1 MTGGGLFQ
9 QVQPIIKLITENL
22 KLETKNLTDN
32 SFLSRVRRPARYLG
46 GEINAV
52 LKDPRAVALRM
63 ALLFPDLY
71 EVGMSHLGLGL
82 LYGILN
88 REETIWAER
97 AYAPAPDLEAELR
110 ATDRPLTSLE
120 SGTPLAQFDLLGVS
134 LQYELGY
141 TNFLNMLDLGGV
153 PLLAAGRG
161 PGDPVVVAGGPTCFN
176 PEPVAPFLDAVVL
189 GDGEEVV
196 LELAAKV
203 AAWKQSG
210 GNRQE
215 LWQALEELEGVYV
228 PALFEMEF
236 DEAGQLRGILPRGRR
251 PVIHKRVLDDLN
263 RIVVSPRALVPF
275 CQIVHDRLNV
285 EIARGCTRG
294 CRYCQA
300 GMIYRPARERRA
312 TGLMAWTEAALAAT
326 GFEELS
332 LLTLSAGDYGSLTW
346 LLTELMDRG
355 SRQRVAISLPSLRAD
370 TLTPEILEQLQRVR
384 RTGLTLAP
392 EAGTDRLRRVINK
405 NLPEEVIM
413 ASARRAFAA
422 GWQLLK
428 LYFMLG
434 LPTET
439 QTDREAIPRLARQ
452 ILQTGS
458 RRPRL
463 NVSLGSF
470 IPKAHTPFQWERQ
483 QGLDECRQGLHEVK
497 DGLRQRQIQTKWN
510 SAAQTWLEG
519 VFSRGDRRLAPVLM
533 AAHRL
538 GCRLDAWS
546 EHLRLEPWRQA
557 FQETGVDPD
566 FYLRERSVD
575 EVLPWDHLDSGV
587 SREFL
592 LAERERAHQGLET
605 PDCRQAG
612 CQDCGVCDHE
622 KIALRLDQPPAVLPG
637 ALPAAAPEAAPAVR
651 YRLTYAKLDQARWLG
666 HLELVAAL
674 YRSLRRSGL
683 PLVFTEGFHPLPRV
697 SFHGAL
703 PVGVESLA
711 ETLDVELAA
720 SLEAAD
726 LIQTLNRALPPGIKI
741 VEAVRLP
748 KRLPPPRQ
756 EMAVYQVASP
766 EAVFQSQAAEAF
778 LAQETFP
785 VTKRRT
791 KQEDRTVD
799 LRQLVAEL
807 KVADPRH
814 LELHLRLRE
823 RDNLKATDALR
834 HIFNLNEEQSRDLHI
849 LKLRSC

>member
-1 MTGGGLFQ
+1 L
-9 QVQPIIKLITENL
+9 PEN
-22 KLETKNLTDN
+22 
-32 SFLSRVRRPARYLG
+32 SYLSRVQRPSRYLG

-52 LKDPRAVALRM
+52 LKDPRAVSLRL

-110 ATDRPLTSLE
+110 ARGRPLTSLE
-120 SGTPLAQFDLLGVS
+120 SGTPLSQFDLLGVS
-134 LQYELGY
+134 LQYELSY
-141 TNFLNMLDLGGV
+141 TNFLNMLELGGV
-153 PLLAAGRG
+153 PRLAAARG

-176 PEPVAPFLDAVVL
+176 PEPVVPFLDAVVL

-196 LELAAKV
+196 LELAAAV
-203 AAWKQSG
+203 SAWKRRGSG
-210 GNRQE
+210 SRRE

-228 PALFEMEF
+228 PALFAMEF
-236 DEAGQLRGILPRGRR
+236 DERGQLREIIPQGRR
-251 PVIHKRVLDDLN
+251 GFINKRVLDDLN
-263 RIVVSPRALVPF
+263 RVAVSPRVLVPF

-300 GMIYRPARERRA
+300 GMIYRPARERQA
-312 TGLMAWTEAALAAT
+312 TDLLAWTETALAAT

-332 LLTLSAGDYGSLTW
+332 LLTLSAGDYGSLNW
-346 LLTELMDRG
+346 LLTGLMDRV
-355 SRQRVAISLPSLRAD
+355 SRQRVAVSLPSLRAD
-370 TLTPEILEQLQRVR
+370 TLTPEIMEQIKRVR

-405 NLPEEVIM
+405 NLPEEVIL
-413 ASARRAFAA
+413 ASARQAFAS
-422 GWQLLK
+422 GWDLLK

-439 QTDREAIPRLARQ
+439 PADREAIPKLARQ
-452 ILQTGS
+452 ILQAGP
-458 RRPRL
+458 RRARL

-470 IPKAHTPFQWERQ
+470 IPKSHTPFQWERQ
-483 QGLDECRQGLHEVK
+483 QGLEECRQHLHEVK
-497 DGLRQRQIQTKWN
+497 DSLRSRPITAKWN

-519 VFSRGDRRLAPVLM
+519 VFSRGDRRLAPVLL

-566 FYLRERSVD
+566 FYLRERHPD
-575 EVLPWDHLDSGV
+575 EVLPWDHLHSGV

-592 LAERERAHQGLET
+592 LAERQRASQGLET

-622 KIALRLDQPPAVLPG
+622 NIVLRLDHPPTASMELPAG
-637 ALPAAAPEAAPAVR
+637 AAAAPPPVR

-666 HLELVAAL
+666 HLELVSAL

-683 PLVFTEGFHPLPRV
+683 PLVFTAGFHPLPRV

-720 SLEAAD
+720 SLEPGS
-726 LIQTLNRALPPGIKI
+726 LVQTLNRVLPPGLKI
-741 VEAVRLP
+741 LAAVGLP
-748 KRLPPPRQ
+748 KRLPPPRL
-756 EMAVYQVASP
+756 ETVVYRVVSP
-766 EAVFQSQAAEAF
+766 ESVFQSQAAETF
-778 LAQETFP
+778 LAREEFL
-785 VTKRRT
+785 VTRRRRE
-791 KQEDRTVD
+791 EDRAVD
-799 LRQLVAEL
+799 LRQLVAKL
-807 KVADPRH
+807 TVADALH

-823 RDNLKATDALR
+823 RDNLKAVDALT
-834 HIFNLNEEQSRDLHI
+834 HIFNLNEDQSRDLQI
-849 LKLRSC
+849 LKLRSF

>member
-1 MTGGGLFQ
+1 MTH
-9 QVQPIIKLITENL
+9 
-22 KLETKNLTDN
+22 N

-52 LKDPRAVALRM
+52 LKDPRAVALRL

-88 REETIWAER
+88 RENNLWAER

-110 ATDRPLTSLE
+110 ATARPLTSLE

-141 TNFLNMLDLGGV
+141 TNFLNMLELGGV
-153 PLLAAGRG
+153 PLLAAERR

-189 GDGEEVV
+189 GDGEEAV
-196 LELAAKV
+196 LDLAATV
-203 AAWKQSG
+203 TAWKRSG
-210 GNRQE
+210 GSRRE
-215 LWQALEELEGVYV
+215 LWRALEEIDGVYV

-236 DEAGQLRGILPRGRR
+236 DEQGQLRGIIPQGRR
-251 PVIHKRVLDDLN
+251 AVIHKRVLDDLN
-263 RIVVSPRALVPF
+263 RVEVSPRALVPF

-285 EIARGCTRG
+285 EISRGCTRG

-300 GMIYRPARERRA
+300 GMIYRPVRERRA
-312 TGLMAWTEAALAAT
+312 ADLVSWAEAALAAT
-326 GFEELS
+326 GYEELS
-332 LLTLSAGDYGSLTW
+332 LLTLSAGDYGPLTW
-346 LLTELMDRG
+346 LLGELMDRV
-355 SRQRVAISLPSLRAD
+355 SPRQVAISLPSLRAD
-370 TLTPEILEQLQRVR
+370 TLSPEILEQLKRVR

-392 EAGTDRLRRVINK
+392 EAGTERLRRVINK
-405 NLPEEVIM
+405 NLPDEVIL
-413 ASARRAFAA
+413 ASARRAFGA

-439 QTDREAIPRLARQ
+439 AADREAIPQLARQ
-452 ILQTGS
+452 ILQTGP
-458 RRPRL
+458 RRARL

-483 QGLDECRQGLHEVK
+483 QGLDECRQSLQEVK
-497 DGLRQRQIQTKWN
+497 DSLRQRQMQAKWN

-519 VFSRGDRRLAPVLM
+519 VFSRGDRRLAPVLL

-557 FQETGVDPD
+557 FKETGVDPD
-566 FYLRERSVD
+566 FYLRERHPE

-587 SREFL
+587 SRAYL
-592 LAERERAHQGLET
+592 LAERERAFQELET
-605 PDCRQAG
+605 PDCRREG
-612 CQDCGVCDHE
+612 CQDCGVCDHDQ
-622 KIALRLDQPPAVLPG
+622 IDLRLEAPPEAGQKPPAAGAPAP
-637 ALPAAAPEAAPAVR
+637 ALPVR

-683 PLVFTEGFHPLPRV
+683 PLSFTAGFHPLPRV

-711 ETLDVELAA
+711 ENLEVELAER
-720 SLEAAD
+720 LEPAD
-726 LIQTLNRALPPGIKI
+726 LAQTLNRALPPGLKVI
-741 VEAVRLP
+741 EAVLLP
-748 KRLPPPRQ
+748 KRLPPPRL
-756 EMAVYQVASP
+756 EMAVYRVESP
-766 EAVFQSQAAEAF
+766 EPVFSSEIAADF
-778 LAQETFP
+778 LAREEFL
-785 VTKRRT
+785 VTKRRP
-791 KQEDRTVD
+791 QEEDRVID
-799 LRQLVAEL
+799 LRQLVARL
-807 KVADPRH
+807 AVSDPRR

-823 RDNLKATDALR
+823 KDNLKVTDALGQ
-834 HIFNLNEEQSRDLHI
+834 IFKLSENQSQDLRI
-849 LKLRSC
+849 LKLRSF

>member
-1 MTGGGLFQ
+1 
-9 QVQPIIKLITENL
+9 VAIL
-22 KLETKNLTDN
+22 KLETQNLTHN
-32 SFLSRVRRPARYLG
+32 SYLSRVQRPSRYLG

-52 LKDPRAVALRM
+52 LKDPRAISLRM
-63 ALLFPDLY
+63 VLLFPDLY

-88 REETIWAER
+88 REEAIWAER
-97 AYAPAPDLEAELR
+97 AYTPAPDLEAELR
-110 ATDRPLTSLE
+110 SRGRPLTSLE
-120 SGTPLAQFDLLGVS
+120 SGTPLSQFDLLGVS
-134 LQYELGY
+134 LQYELSY
-141 TNFLNMLDLGGV
+141 TNFLNMLELGGV
-153 PLLAAGRG
+153 PRLAAGRG

-196 LELAAKV
+196 LELAAV
-203 AAWKQSG
+203 VSAWKRRG
-210 GNRQE
+210 GSRLE

-228 PALFEMEF
+228 PGLFDMEV
-236 DEAGQLRGILPRGRR
+236 DAEGQLREIIPQGRR
-251 PVIHKRVLDDLN
+251 SVINKRVLGDLN
-263 RIVVSPRALVPF
+263 RVAVSPRVLVPF
-275 CQIVHDRLNV
+275 CQVVHDRLNV

-312 TGLMAWTEAALAAT
+312 AELLSWTEAALAAT

-332 LLTLSAGDYGSLTW
+332 LLTLSAGDYGSLNW
-346 LLTELMDRG
+346 LLTELMDRL
-355 SRQRVAISLPSLRAD
+355 SQRRVAISLPSLRAD
-370 TLTPEILEQLQRVR
+370 TLTPEIMAQLKRVR

-392 EAGTDRLRRVINK
+392 EAGSERLRRVINK
-405 NLPEEVIM
+405 NLPQEVIL
-413 ASARRAFAA
+413 ASARQAFAA

-439 QTDREAIPRLARQ
+439 QADREAIPALARQ

-458 RRPRL
+458 SRVRL

-470 IPKAHTPFQWERQ
+470 IPKSHTPFQWERQ
-483 QGLDECRQGLHEVK
+483 ANLEECRQFLHEVK
-497 DGLRQRQIQTKWN
+497 DGLRSRQVQAKWN

-519 VFSRGDRRLAPVLM
+519 IFSRGDRRLAPVLL

-566 FYLRERSVD
+566 FYLRERHPD
-575 EVLPWDHLDSGV
+575 EVLPWDHLHSGV

-592 LAERERAHQGLET
+592 LAERQRASQGLET

-622 KIALRLDQPPAVLPG
+622 NIALRLDRPPAAQPG
-637 ALPAAAPEAAPAVR
+637 PPAGAEAAPPSPVR

-666 HLELVAAL
+666 HLELVSAL

-683 PLVFTEGFHPLPRV
+683 PLIFTAGFHPLPRL

-711 ETLDVELAA
+711 ETLDVDLAS
-720 SLEAAD
+720 SLEPAI
-726 LIQTLNRALPPGIKI
+726 LVQTLNRVLPPGLKI
-741 VEAVRLP
+741 LAAAVLP
-748 KRLPPPRQ
+748 KRLAPPRL
-756 EMAVYQVASP
+756 ETAVYRVASP
-766 EAVFQSQAAEAF
+766 EPVFQSQVAETF
-778 LAQETFP
+778 LAQKEFL
-785 VTKRRT
+785 VTKRRRE
-791 KQEDRTVD
+791 EDRAVD
-799 LRQLVAEL
+799 LRQLVAKL
-807 KVADPRH
+807 TVADALH
-814 LELHLRLRE
+814 LELHLHLRE
-823 RDNLKATDALR
+823 RDNLKAAEALR
-834 HIFNLNEEQSRDLHI
+834 HIFNLNEDQSRDLQI
-849 LKLRSC
+849 LKLRSI